1 MVCGTAPRGWTKGVG
16 REGWEEEG
24 DEEFDEEGGG
34 EGGDAWAGD
43 GALLVEGGVAEGLGG
58 ISVGSFEG

>member
-1 MVCGTAPRGWTKGVG
+1 ML
-16 REGWEEEG
+16 ENG

>member
-1 MVCGTAPRGWTKGVG
+1 MGGGGGRRGSGARWVL
-16 REGWEEEG
+16 EDG

-43 GALLVEGGVAEGLGG
+43 GALLVEGCVTQGLCFWG
-58 ISVGSFEG
+58 